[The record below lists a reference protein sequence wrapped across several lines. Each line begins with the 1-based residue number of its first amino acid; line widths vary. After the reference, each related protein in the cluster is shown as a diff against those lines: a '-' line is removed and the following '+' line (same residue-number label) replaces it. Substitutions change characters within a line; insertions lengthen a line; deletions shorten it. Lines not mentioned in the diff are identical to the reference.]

1 MDLVT
6 PGIGLIFWTTLV
18 FLLLL
23 ALLRIV
29 AWKPILKAV
38 NERNNAID
46 EAMKQAEIAREE
58 MKKLQTEHS
67 EMMEKNRQERDKM
80 FAEAREIKEQ
90 IIQNA
95 KEETSKMVEKMKTDA
110 KADIES
116 QKQAAINE
124 LKQQIAVF
132 SIDIAEKVLQS
143 ELQDKTK
150 QEALV
155 ETLLNDINLN

>member
-18 FLLLL
+18 FLFLLV
-23 ALLRIV
+23 LLRIV
-29 AWKPILKAV
+29 AWKPIITAV

-90 IIQNA
+90 IIQKA
-95 KEETSKMVEKMKTDA
+95 KDDTSKMVEKMKADA

-143 ELQDKTK
+143 ELQDKPK